1 MMELLKKL
9 YEPHAVKARARLD
22 TDPALCRLLSP
33 SIEPRV
39 LERFLI
45 EWMARAVYMTEPVD
59 GWIRGAGQRCIEQG
73 MAKMGQALITHAKS
87 ETGHHLMTLE
97 DAHSLVRHWNTR
109 YSPTLSVQ
117 ELCAQPPLES
127 MRAYR
132 QLHDDTLQGAFPV
145 GQIAIEREVG
155 YLAVYF
161 GPRLMQQ
168 VERLLGP
175 EVAAM
180 LTFLTEHVAVD
191 VGHTLLNEKMLEE
204 AITRTPDNARIYAET
219 GARAMALYIRFLGDC
234 LNTVEDLF
242 SPLRASVAA

>member
-59 GWIRGAGQRCIEQG
+59 GWIRRTGQRCIEQG
-73 MAKMGQALITHAKS
+73 MEKIGNALIIHAKS

-97 DAHSLVRHWNTR
+97 DTHALVKHWNAHQPPPALTVEQ
-109 YSPTLSVQ
+109 L
-117 ELCAQPPLES
+117 LAQPPTDA
-127 MRAYR
+127 MKAYR
-132 QLHDDTLQGAFPV
+132 QLHDETIEGAFPV

-161 GPRLMQQ
+161 GPRLMKQ
-168 VERLLGP
+168 VDSVLGTEVSSLLSFM
-175 EVAAM
+175 A
-180 LTFLTEHVAVD
+180 EHVAVD
-191 VGHTLLNEKMLEE
+191 VGHTLLNEKLLEE
-204 AITRTPDNARIYAET
+204 AISRSPEHARLYAEA
-219 GARAMALYIRFLGDC
+219 GARALNAYIRFLGDC
-234 LNTVEDLF
+234 LRIAEHLP
-242 SPLRASVAA
+242 SPLRSVA